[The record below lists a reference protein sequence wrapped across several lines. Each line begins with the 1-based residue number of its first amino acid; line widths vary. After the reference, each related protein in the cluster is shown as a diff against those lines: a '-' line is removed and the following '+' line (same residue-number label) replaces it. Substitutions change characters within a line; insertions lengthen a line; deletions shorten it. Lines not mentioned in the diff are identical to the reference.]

1 VHDVAIL
8 LVALAVCYLPGV
20 ALLSA
25 FAVRRPLLLVALAPG
40 LSVALC
46 GVVAVLSALVGLRYG
61 PATVGV
67 VVAVLAVVAV
77 LRAVRTERGRSARR
91 VSLTGSVPTAL
102 GVAMTVIGAGFG
114 GWSWLVG
121 LGGLDTVPQEHD
133 MIIHAMQT
141 AYIMRTGHAA
151 PWELVPADVLSG
163 GPVSFYPSGFH
174 LLAGLTAGLIGGDV
188 VAALNAMTVVVLV
201 LVLCTGVAA
210 LGAVAARRVGLSRG
224 SAALAGGIASLVVAG
239 MYRPGFHLM
248 HDGGILGN
256 AAAFALVPGVV
267 AAVVSLPGRGVVAGA
282 LAGAAAAGAVW
293 IHPSVAVSISLTVLA
308 WWIGEAVSPAGRRRL
323 RGLLKPLAGAVVA
336 GGTLLAPAVGP
347 GLGAAG
353 RTGAFPPDTGPVPFR
368 DAIGNTFSMP
378 YSGWIDQAFSRSQVA
393 AVVLLFVGVAVLV
406 ALRRGLG
413 PVAAWGFWSLVTIG
427 AWLTPGRGPDSVI
440 TGFFY
445 NAMLRTWSHISL
457 LAPVIAGLGVVL
469 VANRIAVLVRGRRIP
484 LRATWTSAVLSSAVF
499 ALYAAGPASG
509 YADVGENA
517 VATRYSTPDFVRV
530 GPDDQAAIA
539 WLADR
544 IRPGERV
551 FNSPNDGST
560 YLYVERGVPV
570 VNVYTLGLPGVP
582 YTYQLLEDF
591 NRYPTDPAVLRELA
605 DLDVHWVY
613 VDSSAPGIGSNG
625 SPENWAGSDGFS
637 LAPGLADLDGLPGLS
652 LAFRSGTVSVYSLDL
667 GVATPTAP

>member
-1 VHDVAIL
+1 VSATLILVVAAL
-8 LVALAVCYLPGV
+8 VAFLPGLTVALAAGV
-20 ALLSA
+20 RKPVFLL
-25 FAVRRPLLLVALAPG
+25 ALAPG

-46 GVVAVLSALVGLRYG
+46 GIVAVVSALVGLRYAPVSVG
-61 PATVGV
+61 VAVALLVVVGV
-67 VVAVLAVVAV
+67 V
-77 LRAVRTERGRSARR
+77 RGVRTGRGRSARR
-91 VSLTGSVPTAL
+91 PSFAEIVPIAL
-102 GVAMTVIGAGFG
+102 GIGMTVIGAGFG

-121 LGGLDTVPQEHD
+121 LGGLNTVPQEHD

-163 GPVSFYPSGFH
+163 APVSFYPSGFH
-174 LLAGLTAGLIGGDV
+174 LLAGLTASLVGGDV
-188 VAALNAMTVVVLV
+188 VAALNAMTVVFLV
-201 LVLCTGVAA
+201 VVLCTGVAT
-210 LGAVAARRVGLSRG
+210 LGAVAARRAGLSRG
-224 SAALAGGIASLVVAG
+224 SAALVGGIASLVMAG

-248 HDGGILGN
+248 HDGGILAN

-267 AAVVSLPGRGVVAGA
+267 AAVVSLPRRGVVIGA

-293 IHPSVAVSISLTVLA
+293 VHPSVALSIVLTVLA
-308 WWIGEAVSPAGRRRL
+308 WWFGEAVSPFGRRRL
-323 RGLLKPLAGAVVA
+323 RGLLKPLAGAAIA
-336 GGTLLAPAVGP
+336 GGILLVPAVGP
-347 GLGAAG
+347 GLGATG

-368 DAIGNTFSMP
+368 DAIGNTFGMP

-393 AVVLLFVGVAVLV
+393 AVVLLFVGVAALV

-413 PVAAWGFWSLVTIG
+413 PVAAWAFWSLVTIG
-427 AWLTPGRGPDSVI
+427 AWLTPGRGPDSFI

-469 VANRIAVLVRGRRIP
+469 VANRVAVLLRKHRMP
-484 LRATWTSAVLSSAVF
+484 LRATWTAALLSSAAF
-499 ALYAAGPASG
+499 ALYALGPASG
-509 YADVGENA
+509 YAEIGENA

-530 GPDDQAAIA
+530 GRDDQAAIA
-539 WLADR
+539 WLAER

-582 YTYQLLEDF
+582 YTYELLEAF
-591 NRYPTDPAVLRELA
+591 NRYPTDSGVHRKLV
-605 DLDVHWVY
+605 DLDVRWVY

-625 SPENWAGSDGFS
+625 SPGNWAGPHGFS

-652 LAFRSGTVSVYSLDL
+652 LQFRSGTVSVYSLDL
-667 GVATPTAP
+667 GVVASAES